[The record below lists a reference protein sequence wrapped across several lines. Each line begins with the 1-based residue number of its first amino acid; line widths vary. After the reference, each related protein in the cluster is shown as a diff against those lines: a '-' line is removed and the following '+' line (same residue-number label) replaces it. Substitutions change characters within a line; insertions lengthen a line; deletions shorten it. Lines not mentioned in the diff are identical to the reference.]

1 MKSQAIEVRTRRRT
15 DIVEITAEVRAAVQA
30 AGLADGIVNCFVP
43 HTTAA
48 VTLAERVD
56 PQVGADL
63 MAHLDR
69 LAPWAGPWTHAV
81 NAAAH
86 VRASIVG
93 GSIAVPC
100 EGGELQLGSWQGIFL
115 CEFHGPR
122 ARTVRVTLVPAG

>member
-1 MKSQAIEVRTRRRT
+1 VKPVTIEVRTGRRT
-15 DIVEITAEVRAAVQA
+15 DLVEVTGLVREAARGAGAA
-30 AGLADGIVNCFVP
+30 AGVVHCFVP

-48 VTLAERVD
+48 VTLGERVD

-63 MAHLDR
+63 MAHLER

-93 GSIAVPC
+93 SSVSVPW
-100 EGGELQLGSWQGIFL
+100 GDGDLQLGSWQGIFL

-122 ARTVRVTLVPAG
+122 ARTMRLTFLPSA